1 MTLKEQ
7 PTAGAQRA
15 MGLAELVNK
24 VFTRERIPSSL
35 EGHAGYRVAMAGPD
49 ALSTTERKGAL
60 DHLKLVPL
68 DPARVGAGEGTNAT
82 LLIGTADPNLSQLE
96 LRTYDRLQQLHEE
109 RFKGAKLPL
118 DEASYEALRKKL
130 EEFFERQGIA
140 TIASNARS
148 DVAARAR
155 APSGVAGRRSPV
167 PILVVIGAILVLA
180 IAAIG
185 FLFRSR

>member
-24 VFTRERIPSSL
+24 VFTKERIPSSL

-68 DPARVGAGEGTNAT
+68 DPARTGAGEGANAT

-96 LRTYDRLQQLHEE
+96 LRTYDRLQQLHGE
-109 RFKGAKLPL
+109 RFNGAKLPL
-118 DEASYEALRKKL
+118 EQAFYDALCKKL
-130 EEFFERQGIA
+130 QEFFERQGIS
-140 TIASNARS
+140 TISSNARS
-148 DVAARAR
+148 DLIARPRSAAS
-155 APSGVAGRRSPV
+155 PGLRRSPV
-167 PILVVIGAILVLA
+167 PILIVVGAILV
-180 IAAIG
+180 IAAIV
-185 FLFRSR
+185 FALRSR